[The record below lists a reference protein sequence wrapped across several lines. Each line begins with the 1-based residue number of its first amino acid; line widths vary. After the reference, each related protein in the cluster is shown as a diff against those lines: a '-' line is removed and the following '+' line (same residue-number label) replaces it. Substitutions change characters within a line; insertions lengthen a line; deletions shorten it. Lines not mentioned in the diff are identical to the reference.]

1 MLLILVAG
9 IVLPVED
16 VIQAGDV
23 DVGDVTALPGAD
35 EAVLVRM
42 VRLGQGRLI
51 FTVTSAS
58 GDSPEQEQAVRMTT
72 EVRRHRRGRDT
83 VE

>member
-1 MLLILVAG
+1 
-9 IVLPVED
+9 VEH
-16 VIQAGDV
+16 VIPAGDV
-23 DVGDVTALPGAD
+23 DVGDVIVLPGAD

-58 GDSPEQEQAVRMTT
+58 GDSPEEEQAVKMTT
-72 EVRRHRRGRDT
+72 EVRVRRRGRDM
-83 VE
+83 VQ

>member
-23 DVGDVTALPGAD
+23 DVGDVIALAGAD
-35 EAVLVRM
+35 EAALVRM
-42 VRLGQGRLI
+42 VRLGQGRL
-51 FTVTSAS
+51 FS
-58 GDSPEQEQAVRMTT
+58 R
-72 EVRRHRRGRDT
+72 
-83 VE
+83 

>member
-1 MLLILVAG
+1 MLLIFAAG

-23 DVGDVTALPGAD
+23 DVGDVIALPGAD

-58 GDSPEQEQAVRMTT
+58 GDSPEQERAVRMTT
-72 EVRRHRRGRDT
+72 EVRRHRRGRDI
-83 VE
+83 VQ